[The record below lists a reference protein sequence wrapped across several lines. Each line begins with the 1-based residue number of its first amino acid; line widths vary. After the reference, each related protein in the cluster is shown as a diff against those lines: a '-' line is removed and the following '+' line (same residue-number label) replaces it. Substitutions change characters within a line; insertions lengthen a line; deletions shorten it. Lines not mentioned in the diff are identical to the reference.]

1 MIANGFR
8 IVGTENAPAFQDM
21 FADAASNA
29 TGTLGQDT
37 ADNILVWSGDRYA
50 TYWFYDATGT
60 EDADPDYDKKWY
72 DVIDDSTP
80 SDDGLSVAD
89 GAWYI
94 ARNATT
100 LTIAGEVGKNAVEVP
115 IQNGYNL
122 IANPFPADLSL
133 NDESIDWAGMGVVG
147 TQGQDTAD
155 NILVWSGDR
164 YATYWFY
171 DATGTD
177 DADPD
182 YDKKWYDVIDDSTP
196 SNYAIPAGK
205 GVWFIHRGSSTTIT
219 LPSPL

>member
-1 MIANGFR
+1 MVWYLESLTAPIIPNAPLRIKPKLAPAWAADVVSSNVVGYQKLQLQAGYNMIANGFR

-80 SDDGLSVAD
+80 S
-89 GAWYI
+89 
-94 ARNATT
+94 
-100 LTIAGEVGKNAVEVP
+100 
-115 IQNGYNL
+115 
-122 IANPFPADLSL
+122 
-133 NDESIDWAGMGVVG
+133 
-147 TQGQDTAD
+147 
-155 NILVWSGDR
+155 
-164 YATYWFY
+164 
-171 DATGTD
+171 
-177 DADPD
+177 
-182 YDKKWYDVIDDSTP
+182 
-196 SNYAIPAGK
+196 NYAIPAGK